1 MNQGSCDRLYPLPG
15 SQAFIALIDTMG
27 TEQDILAS
35 ARVST
40 KPLEAPVPG
49 GLCDRDKKLLR
60 YLYKH
65 EHWSPFEM
73 LEAKFHI
80 RAPIFVARQWM
91 RHRTWS
97 YNETSYR
104 YAESDLG
111 TYIPRLDEFCAQA
124 PMNKQSSGAPLP
136 QEISEECSVIM
147 STVHAV
153 ALSAYREL
161 IDKGVARETARMVL
175 PISSMTEFVAKADLR
190 NILHFVKLRLDPGAQ
205 YQIRLFAE
213 AIVTLLKPWVPNT
226 LELFLEKDQKGIDGS
241 VIMS

>member
-1 MNQGSCDRLYPLPG
+1 MSLDSCDRLYPLPG

-27 TEQDILAS
+27 SEQDILAS

-40 KPLEAPVPG
+40 RPLETTTSED
-49 GLCDRDKKLLR
+49 LSDQDKKLLR

-91 RHRTWS
+91 RHRAWS
-97 YNETSYR
+97 YNETSHR
-104 YAESDLG
+104 YTESDLG
-111 TYIPRLDEFCAQA
+111 TYIPRLDEFCVQA
-124 PMNKQSSGAPLP
+124 PLNKQSSGSPLP
-136 QEISEECSVIM
+136 PVIAEECMNIM
-147 STVHAV
+147 GTAHAV

-161 IDKGVARETARMVL
+161 IDMGLARETARMVL
-175 PISSMTEFVAKADLR
+175 PGGTMTEFIAKANLR
-190 NILHFVKLRLDPGAQ
+190 NILHFVKLRRDPGAQ

-213 AIVTLLKPWVPNT
+213 AIITLLKPWVPNT
-226 LELFLEKDQKGIDGS
+226 LELFLEKDQKGY
-241 VIMS
+241 